1 MLDSKARVMSPVP
14 RLAWM
19 AGLLIVLAACG
30 PKPAPP
36 APERAVRTLVLEAV
50 AAGQVYE
57 YAADVRARTESRLG
71 FRVGGKVL
79 DRKVNL
85 GDRVKAG
92 QVLMRLDGQDLALA
106 AEASQA
112 ALRAARSNRDQQAAD
127 LKRFR
132 DLKAQGFISGAEL
145 ERREVALAAAQ
156 AQWEQAQ
163 AQAQAQRNQAGYGD
177 LTADAPGLITG
188 VDAEPGTVV
197 AAGTPVLRLA
207 QDGPRDVVFQVP
219 EHQVALLRRQLR
231 GESASLQVRIW
242 GREELL
248 PAKLREVAES
258 ADPVTRTFLVKI
270 DIGQPE
276 DVKLG
281 QTATVVFNPG
291 KLSGVLKVPLAA
303 VFETQGRPHVW
314 VLSPSTMTLR
324 AQAVEVGGADGNE
337 VVVISGLSPKQEIV
351 IAGTHVLAANQKVR
365 RFGSAPSAASAPAAP
380 SAASR

>member
-1 MLDSKARVMSPVP
+1 MLDTKARVLSPLP
-14 RLAWM
+14 RVALV
-19 AGLLIVLAACG
+19 AGLLFALAACG

-36 APERAVRTLVLEAV
+36 APERAVRTMVVETV

-71 FRVGGKVL
+71 FRVAGKVL
-79 DRKVNL
+79 QRKVNL

-92 QVLMRLDGQDLALA
+92 QVLMKLDGQDLALA
-106 AEASQA
+106 AEAAQA

-145 ERREVALAAAQ
+145 ERREVALASAQ

-177 LTADAPGLITG
+177 LTADAAGLITS

-197 AAGTPVLRLA
+197 SAGMPVLRLA

-219 EHQVALLRRQLR
+219 EHQVALLRRQLK
-231 GESASLQVRIW
+231 GETASLQVRIW

-248 PAKLREVAES
+248 PAQLREVAES
-258 ADPVTRTFLVKI
+258 ADPVTRTFLVKV

-291 KLSGVLKVPLAA
+291 KLAGVVKVPLAA

-324 AQAVEVGGADGNE
+324 AQPVEVGGADGNE
-337 VVVISGLSPKQEIV
+337 VIVVSGLSPKQEIV
-351 IAGTHVLAANQKVR
+351 TAGTHVLAANQKVR
-365 RFGSAPSAASAPAAP
+365 RYGAPAAASAPGAQP
-380 SAASR
+380 AASR

>member
-1 MLDSKARVMSPVP
+1 MLDTKARVLSPMP
-14 RLAWM
+14 RWAWT
-19 AGLLIVLAACG
+19 AGVLVALAACG

-36 APERAVRTLVLEAV
+36 VPERAVRTMVVETV

-71 FRVGGKVL
+71 FRVAGKVL
-79 DRKVNL
+79 ERKVSL

-106 AEASQA
+106 AEAAQA

-145 ERREVALAAAQ
+145 ERREVALASAQ

-177 LTADAPGLITG
+177 LTADAAGLITS

-197 AAGTPVLRLA
+197 SAGMPVLRLA

-219 EHQVALLRRQLR
+219 EHQVSLLRRQLK
-231 GESASLQVRIW
+231 GENASLQVRMW

-248 PAKLREVAES
+248 PAQLREVAES
-258 ADPVTRTFLVKI
+258 ADPVTRTFLVKA

-291 KLSGVLKVPLAA
+291 KLAGVVKVPLSA

-337 VVVISGLSPKQEIV
+337 VIVVSGLSPKQEIV
-351 IAGTHVLAANQKVR
+351 TAGTHVLAANQKVR
-365 RFGSAPSAASAPAAP
+365 RYGASTPGAHP
-380 SAASR
+380 AASR

>member
-1 MLDSKARVMSPVP
+1 MLETKARALSTKP

-19 AGLLIVLAACG
+19 AGLLIGLAACG

-36 APERAVRTLVLEAV
+36 VPERAVRTMVVETV

-71 FRVGGKVL
+71 FRVAGKVL
-79 DRKVNL
+79 ERKVNL

-106 AEASQA
+106 AEAAQA

-145 ERREVALAAAQ
+145 ERREVALASAQ

-163 AQAQAQRNQAGYGD
+163 AQAQGQRNQAGYGD
-177 LTADAPGLITG
+177 LTADAAGLITS

-197 AAGTPVLRLA
+197 SAGMPVLRLA

-219 EHQVALLRRQLR
+219 EHQVSLLRRQLK
-231 GESASLQVRIW
+231 GDTASLQVRMW
-242 GREELL
+242 GREDLL
-248 PAKLREVAES
+248 PAQLREVAES
-258 ADPVTRTFLVKI
+258 ADPVTRTFLVKV

-291 KLSGVLKVPLAA
+291 KLAGVVKVPMSA

-337 VVVISGLSPKQEIV
+337 VIVVSGLSPKQEIV
-351 IAGTHVLAANQKVR
+351 TAGTHVLAANQKVR
-365 RFGSAPSAASAPAAP
+365 RYGGSAPGAQP
-380 SAASR
+380 AASR